1 MTREQMLARQNE
13 ILQAARAESRAM
25 TAEERAEFDTLQRSI
40 EALDRAGATAGGEG
54 SSRGAAAGEGE
65 GNGDEGGEGN
75 GDGARSAVENER
87 ARIRQIEEEKD
98 KFHYSRVGV
107 LCCLLHIPVKRNY
120 YYFCSQFVADLLQ
133 QCKTVSMHK
142 DTALYLPNHLPGE
155 LAQQSCLKEIVYNVI

>member
-54 SSRGAAAGEGE
+54 SSRGAATGEGE

-87 ARIRQIEEEKD
+87 ARIRQIEEMCRDFGINEQVRGFID
-98 KFHYSRVGV
+98 NGTTVEQVRSSSHRAHETGIRTSSHRS
-107 LCCLLHIPVKRNY
+107 KRRRQRRGQVQK
-120 YYFCSQFVADLLQ
+120 S
-133 QCKTVSMHK
+133 S
-142 DTALYLPNHLPGE
+142 
-155 LAQQSCLKEIVYNVI
+155 S

>member
-87 ARIRQIEEEKD
+87 ARIRQIEEMCRD
-98 KFHYSRVGV
+98 F
-107 LCCLLHIPVKRNY
+107 
-120 YYFCSQFVADLLQ
+120 
-133 QCKTVSMHK
+133 
-142 DTALYLPNHLPGE
+142 
-155 LAQQSCLKEIVYNVI
+155 

>member
-54 SSRGAAAGEGE
+54 SSRGAATGEGE

-87 ARIRQIEEEKD
+87 ARIRQIEEMCRDFGMNEQVRGFIDNGTTVEQVRAAVIEHMRQACHARSAAGIHSKILRD
-98 KFHYSRVGV
+98 RFRRSRVGIQMGGSRT
-107 LCCLLHIPVKRNY
+107 CRKM
-120 YYFCSQFVADLLQ
+120 S
-133 QCKTVSMHK
+133 S
-142 DTALYLPNHLPGE
+142 
-155 LAQQSCLKEIVYNVI
+155 

>member
-1 MTREQMLARQNE
+1 
-13 ILQAARAESRAM
+13 M

-87 ARIRQIEEEKD
+87 ARIRQIEEMCRDFGMNEQVRG
-98 KFHYSRVGV
+98 FTTTEQQWTGESSR
-107 LCCLLHIPVKRNY
+107 HPEHRD
-120 YYFCSQFVADLLQ
+120 QAP
-133 QCKTVSMHK
+133 H
-142 DTALYLPNHLPGE
+142 
-155 LAQQSCLKEIVYNVI
+155 QSHRM

>member
-87 ARIRQIEEEKD
+87 ARIRQIEEMCRDFGMNEQVRGFID
-98 KFHYSRVGV
+98 NGTTVERDTRRLQSPSTDSRRKEVSRTSR
-107 LCCLLHIPVKRNY
+107 HTTIIM
-120 YYFCSQFVADLLQ
+120 LQ
-133 QCKTVSMHK
+133 ARSESFWKCRRMAS
-142 DTALYLPNHLPGE
+142 
-155 LAQQSCLKEIVYNVI
+155 